1 MGVSAQNGHRVG
13 ILAVQGDFEA
23 HARVLERVRA
33 VPVLIK
39 HAEQLRD
46 VAALVLPGG
55 ESTTARK
62 FLLQDGLA
70 DAIRELAGRGC
81 PVLGTC
87 AGAILLAREVS
98 NHVAAGMVVPESQ
111 PGLGLIDIAIRR
123 NAYGRQLSSFIARRE
138 TPVFPGG
145 PLELVFI
152 RAPIIERVGPGV
164 RVLAEHDGSPVMVRQ
179 GSLLAATFHP
189 ELTDDPR
196 VHRYFL
202 DMIG

>member
-1 MGVSAQNGHRVG
+1 
-13 ILAVQGDFEA
+13 
-23 HARVLERVRA
+23 
-33 VPVLIK
+33 
-39 HAEQLRD
+39 
-46 VAALVLPGG
+46 
-55 ESTTARK
+55 
-62 FLLQDGLA
+62 
-70 DAIRELAGRGC
+70 
-81 PVLGTC
+81 
-87 AGAILLAREVS
+87 
-98 NHVAAGMVVPESQ
+98 
-111 PGLGLIDIAIRR
+111 
-123 NAYGRQLSSFIARRE
+123 LSSFIARRE

-145 PLELVFI
+145 PLEMMFI

>member
-1 MGVSAQNGHRVG
+1 MGVSAQNGRRVG

-55 ESTTARK
+55 ESTTTRK

-98 NHVAAGMVVPESQ
+98 NHVVAGVVVPESQ
-111 PGLGLIDIAIRR
+111 SGLGLIDIAIRR
-123 NAYGRQLSSFIARRE
+123 NGYGRQLSSFIARRE

-196 VHRYFL
+196 IHRYFL